1 MHGKKRKEQN
11 PTPSA
16 GKQIVRRSDGKKRQ
30 MKGNRKRKFDARAN
44 KLMRAVVQRLLK
56 AETKAHVKQARMKSK
71 RKAYWSDWMV
81 GREIVLEAI
90 KKIVRKATV
99 KSTRHQVAKQIKR
112 ARRVGITG
120 ELEEQLRQCPE
131 IRDTNKK
138 WDRFATKTAEHI
150 TTAQR
155 QLGARIRRKEKMNIK
170 EKIKKD

>member
-1 MHGKKRKEQN
+1 M
-11 PTPSA
+11 
-16 GKQIVRRSDGKKRQ
+16 
-30 MKGNRKRKFDARAN
+30 
-44 KLMRAVVQRLLK
+44 
-56 AETKAHVKQARMKSK
+56 
-71 RKAYWSDWMV
+71 
-81 GREIVLEAI
+81 
-90 KKIVRKATV
+90 

-155 QLGARIRRKEKMNIK
+155 ELGARIRRKEKMNIK
-170 EKIKKD
+170 EKKRLNKSKNNRKLGNFLRYAIKRKGPTPMATTLVEYTTEGPKTIDKPKLIKKNILN

>member
-1 MHGKKRKEQN
+1 
-11 PTPSA
+11 
-16 GKQIVRRSDGKKRQ
+16 
-30 MKGNRKRKFDARAN
+30 
-44 KLMRAVVQRLLK
+44 MRAVVQRLLK